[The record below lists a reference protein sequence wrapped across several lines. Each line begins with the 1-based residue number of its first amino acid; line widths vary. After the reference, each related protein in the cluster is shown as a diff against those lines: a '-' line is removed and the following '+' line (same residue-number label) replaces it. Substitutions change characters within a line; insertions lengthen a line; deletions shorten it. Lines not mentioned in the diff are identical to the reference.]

1 MTTEYVSNFRVD
13 TDEKGFITLRTG
25 DRNEAPD
32 SDLIASVWNDDFLPL
47 LVNAPALLVLAVQYK
62 NDLRYPITEDSR
74 ARRIAAIDEVLA
86 KVMLHATP
94 PPRQSPRPALPHE
107 GMTSL

>member
-1 MTTEYVSNFRVD
+1 MMTSDEYASVFRAS

-47 LVNAPALLVLAVQYK
+47 LINAPALLVLVHQYK
-62 NDLRYPITEDSR
+62 NDLRYPVLDDSR
-74 ARRIAAIDEVLA
+74 QRRLEAIDRVLKAIEPA
-86 KVMLHATP
+86 KSKA
-94 PPRQSPRPALPHE
+94 SPITSE
-107 GMTSL
+107 GEG